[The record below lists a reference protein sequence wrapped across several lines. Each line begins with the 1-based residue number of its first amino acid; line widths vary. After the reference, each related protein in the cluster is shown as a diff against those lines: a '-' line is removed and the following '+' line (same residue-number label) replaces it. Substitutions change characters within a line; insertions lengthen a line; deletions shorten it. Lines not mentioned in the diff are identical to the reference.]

1 MGQARPGQNKSST
14 KSHMNVHWNNC
25 SKLSFAYWFTLPC
38 SWSPAAL
45 ECRMARFTSGIFHVF
60 SSSGTLCVSYI
71 WCVYVITDVVFM
83 FEFFF
88 LLTNST
94 KPFTHIKRHIVW
106 ITHASYQIDLISRQR
121 KKAICTAFWPDWIEL
136 KRIDQLKWESSIFAL
151 FLLVFFLFLFNEIRI
166 ILSN

>member
-121 KKAICTAFWPDWIEL
+121 KKSNMHCLLAWLNWTKTNRSTQMGIINFRTF
-136 KRIDQLKWESSIFAL
+136 FAR
-151 FLLVFFLFLFNEIRI
+151 FFSFSLQWN
-166 ILSN
+166 